1 MALEMQ
7 SKRFFIAPIWMA
19 RLAIIA
25 CVLIIGNWFVFIPWK
40 LDLIM
45 LAKKDF
51 GYVLFLF
58 GIGSICSM
66 QLTSKVLIPRFGP
79 RALLPIG
86 TIFFGLAIY
95 LWATATSLVVFALM
109 ALPVGFAFGL
119 INPCSVFLT
128 VQAEQETGK
137 RLLTLHHAC
146 FSIGS
151 LLGVV
156 IGGLYAST
164 GLNPIYLFF
173 CLMIAGMSVGV
184 SFYVI
189 SDTAIKKADKIP
201 KEKTTRTIKLPSGDT
216 LLFGA
221 IAAVSMGTVGIIL
234 DWSALWLTR
243 DIGVTL
249 ALGGLGIFA
258 YNGAEIFARLFGAE
272 IIQRFG
278 ERFIGSSALIFGCII
293 MIFATVSEELSF
305 IIIAFFAFG
314 FSAANFLPLV
324 QGVAA
329 ERNHDKASEIV
340 TDIQTIS
347 FIGFLF
353 GPPIVGLIAEYV
365 SIAACMYLLCIV
377 WIISALIMRKY
388 FSVVS

>member
-1 MALEMQ
+1 
-7 SKRFFIAPIWMA
+7 
-19 RLAIIA
+19 
-25 CVLIIGNWFVFIPWK
+25 
-40 LDLIM
+40 M

-95 LWATATSLVVFALM
+95 LWATATSLVVFALV

-119 INPCSVFLT
+119 INPCAVFLT
-128 VQAEQETGK
+128 VQAEQETGR

-173 CLMIAGMSVGV
+173 CLMIAGMTVGV
-184 SFYVI
+184 SFYFI
-189 SDTAIKKADKIP
+189 SDTAIKKADEIL
-201 KEKTTRTIKLPSGDT
+201 KEKTKRTIKLPSGDT

-258 YNGAEIFARLFGAE
+258 YNAAEIFARLFGAE

-278 ERFIGSSALIFGCII
+278 ERFIGSSALIFGCVI

>member
-1 MALEMQ
+1 MIPRQ
-7 SKRFFIAPIWMA
+7 YRIAPIWMA
-19 RLAIIA
+19 RLSIIV
-25 CVLIIGNWFVFIPWK
+25 CVLIIGNWFVFIPWR

-66 QLTSKVLIPRFGP
+66 QLTSKILIPRFGP

-86 TIFFGLAIY
+86 TIFFGLSVY
-95 LWATATSLVVFALM
+95 LWATATSLAVFALM

-119 INPCSVFLT
+119 INPCAAFLT

-164 GLNPIYLFF
+164 HLNPNNLFF
-173 CLMIAGMSVGV
+173 YLMIAGMILGV
-184 SFYVI
+184 TFYFI
-189 SDTAIKKADKIP
+189 SDTSIKKADNTP
-201 KEKTTRTIKLPSGDT
+201 REKVKRAIKLPNSDT

-278 ERFIGSSALIFGCII
+278 ERFIGSSALIFGCVI
-293 MIFATVSEELSF
+293 MIFATMSKELSF
-305 IIIAFFAFG
+305 IIIGFFAFG

-329 ERNHDKASEIV
+329 KRNHGKASEIV

-365 SIAACMYLLCIV
+365 SIAACMYVLCIV
-377 WIISALIMRKY
+377 WIFSALIMRKY
-388 FSVVS
+388 FSAVS

>member
-1 MALEMQ
+1 MIPRQ
-7 SKRFFIAPIWMA
+7 YRIAPIWMA
-19 RLAIIA
+19 RLAIII
-25 CVLIIGNWFVFIPWK
+25 CVLIIGNWFVFIPWR

-86 TIFFGLAIY
+86 TIFFGLAVY
-95 LWATATSLVVFALM
+95 LWATATSLAVFALM
-109 ALPVGFAFGL
+109 ALPVGVAFGL
-119 INPCSVFLT
+119 INPCAAFLT

-137 RLLTLHHAC
+137 RLLTFHHAC

-151 LLGVV
+151 LLGVL
-156 IGGLYAST
+156 IGSLYAST
-164 GLNPIYLFF
+164 GLNPNYLFF
-173 CLMIAGMSVGV
+173 YLMIAGMTLGV
-184 SFYVI
+184 TFYFI
-189 SDTAIKKADKIP
+189 SDTSIKKADNIP
-201 KEKTTRTIKLPSGDT
+201 PEEVKRAIKLPNGDT

-221 IAAVSMGTVGIIL
+221 IAAVSMGTYGIIL

-258 YNGAEIFARLFGAE
+258 YSGAEIFARLFGAE

-278 ERFIGSSALIFGCII
+278 ERFIGSSALIFGCVI
-293 MIFATVSEELSF
+293 MIFATMSKELSF

-314 FSAANFLPLV
+314 FSSANFLPLV

-329 ERNHDKASEIV
+329 KRNNDKASEIV

-365 SIAACMYLLCIV
+365 SIAACMYVLSIV
-377 WIISALIMRKY
+377 WIISSLMMRKY
-388 FSVVS
+388 FSAAS

>member
-1 MALEMQ
+1 MASGMR
-7 SKRFFIAPIWMA
+7 SKQFFIAPIWMA
-19 RLAIIA
+19 RLSIIA

-58 GIGSICSM
+58 GIGSIFAM

-79 RALLPIG
+79 KALLPLG

-95 LWATATSLVVFALM
+95 LWATAMSLLVFALM

-119 INPCSVFLT
+119 INPCAVFLT

-173 CLMIAGMSVGV
+173 CLMIAGMTVGI
-184 SFYVI
+184 SLYFI
-189 SDTAIKKADKIP
+189 SDTAIKKADKIT
-201 KEKTTRTIKLPSGDT
+201 KEKTKRTIKLPNGDT

-249 ALGGLGIFA
+249 ALGGIGIFA

-278 ERFIGSSALIFGCII
+278 ERFIGSSALIIGCFI
-293 MIFATVSEELSF
+293 MIFATVSEELIL

-388 FSVVS
+388 FGVAS